1 MGKYTEMSRQV
12 LELVGG
18 VDNITLVE
26 RCTTRLRIHYA
37 KKSMVD
43 VEGIKGVE
51 NVLGVVDKAGQVQII
66 IGPSVNDA
74 MNDFLEVSGWQP
86 GEGGVRVVDD
96 EPEEKNFMYYL
107 NKFGNSCAAV
117 FMPIIPALVT
127 GGLILAIKNLL
138 VNYFG
143 LGVDSG
149 TAKVCLAIFDAGFS
163 MLPVW
168 IGWTLANQLKMEPIM
183 GGFLGA
189 VLVNAS
195 ISGVEGLDFLG
206 ISIPTVTYTSS
217 VLPVVLGVAFM
228 YWVDKG
234 LKKIIPDMFVFFLK
248 PLLTMIIVVPVTL
261 IVLGPL
267 GTEFSG
273 VVGAGI
279 MWLFNTAG
287 IIALPICSAL
297 YPYMVML
304 GLDKALTPLMAESIN
319 VLGYDLFS
327 MPMGF
332 ISNIAI
338 GGTALAVAVAQRDKG
353 MRGMIASFGVTAL
366 CGVTEPAFYGSLI
379 MRPRV
384 LVGTAIGALVG
395 GVVGGIFVLKNYVV
409 GGCPGFLS
417 ILYFLPPDGS
427 MGNVIL
433 AIAAGIITMVVAFIA
448 TTVIIKKA
456 GGAEIA
462 K

>member
-149 TAKVCLAIFDAGFS
+149 TAKVCLAIFARASLCFPSGLAGRWPTSLRWSPSWVASWEPYSS
-163 MLPVW
+163 MPPS
-168 IGWTLANQLKMEPIM
+168 A
-183 GGFLGA
+183 
-189 VLVNAS
+189 
-195 ISGVEGLDFLG
+195 
-206 ISIPTVTYTSS
+206 
-217 VLPVVLGVAFM
+217 
-228 YWVDKG
+228 
-234 LKKIIPDMFVFFLK
+234 
-248 PLLTMIIVVPVTL
+248 
-261 IVLGPL
+261 
-267 GTEFSG
+267 
-273 VVGAGI
+273 
-279 MWLFNTAG
+279 
-287 IIALPICSAL
+287 ALR
-297 YPYMVML
+297 
-304 GLDKALTPLMAESIN
+304 ALTSWASP
-319 VLGYDLFS
+319 F
-327 MPMGF
+327 
-332 ISNIAI
+332 
-338 GGTALAVAVAQRDKG
+338 QR
-353 MRGMIASFGVTAL
+353 
-366 CGVTEPAFYGSLI
+366 
-379 MRPRV
+379 
-384 LVGTAIGALVG
+384 
-395 GVVGGIFVLKNYVV
+395 
-409 GGCPGFLS
+409 
-417 ILYFLPPDGS
+417 
-427 MGNVIL
+427 
-433 AIAAGIITMVVAFIA
+433 
-448 TTVIIKKA
+448 
-456 GGAEIA
+456 
-462 K
+462 